1 MRRVL
6 AVVLV
11 LWEPLT
17 LALAAST
24 LLRRITEHGVP
35 AYAVLVVKVFVAG
48 VGIAA
53 GMALWQERPGA
64 MVLARW
70 ALALSLATT
79 LFSRLTRLLAGDAAA
94 GSSRPGARRERRV
107 DGRVARVEPA
117 AASVIASAE
126 LKLGPT
132 TVPAELKFGPASAVD
147 VGPSFSSG
155 NSLGR
160 ALARANQ
167 LGRAT
172 VRMIFP
178 T

>member
-6 AVVLV
+6 AVILV

-79 LFSRLTRLLAGDAAA
+79 LFSRLTDFWPATLPVE
-94 GSSRPGARRERRV
+94 SPVGAR
-107 DGRVARVEPA
+107 
-117 AASVIASAE
+117 ASVAWTGGWLVWSLRQPGGQLRRAE
-126 LKLGPT
+126 AAFEP
-132 TVPAELKFGPASAVD
+132 
-147 VGPSFSSG
+147 
-155 NSLGR
+155 R
-160 ALARANQ
+160 C
-167 LGRAT
+167 
-172 VRMIFP
+172 
-178 T
+178 

>member
-35 AYAVLVVKVFVAG
+35 AYLVLVVKVFVAG

-70 ALALSLATT
+70 ALALSLVTT
-79 LFSRLTRLLAGDAAA
+79 VFSRLTHFWPATLPPGVAG
-94 GSSRPGARRERRV
+94 
-107 DGRVARVEPA
+107 PA
-117 AASVIASAE
+117 LAASIAWTGGWLVWS
-126 LKLGPT
+126 LRR
-132 TVPAELKFGPASAVD
+132 
-147 VGPSFSSG
+147 SG
-155 NSLGR
+155 
-160 ALARANQ
+160 
-167 LGRAT
+167 
-172 VRMIFP
+172 
-178 T
+178 

>member
-1 MRRVL
+1 MRRVM

-17 LALAAST
+17 LALAASA

-53 GMALWQERPGA
+53 GMGLWQERPGA

-79 LFSRLTRLLAGDAAA
+79 LFSRLTDFWPATLPPGIAG
-94 GSSRPGARRERRV
+94 
-107 DGRVARVEPA
+107 PA
-117 AASVIASAE
+117 VAASVAWTGGWLVWS
-126 LKLGPT
+126 LRQ
-132 TVPAELKFGPASAVD
+132 PA
-147 VGPSFSSG
+147 
-155 NSLGR
+155 
-160 ALARANQ
+160 
-167 LGRAT
+167 
-172 VRMIFP
+172 
-178 T
+178 

>member
-35 AYAVLVVKVFVAG
+35 AYAVLVLKVVVAG

-79 LFSRLTRLLAGDAAA
+79 LFSRLTHFWPATLP
-94 GSSRPGARRERRV
+94 PG
-107 DGRVARVEPA
+107 VAEPA
-117 AASVIASAE
+117 LIASVAWTGGWLIW
-126 LKLGPT
+126 
-132 TVPAELKFGPASAVD
+132 TV
-147 VGPSFSSG
+147 VG
-155 NSLGR
+155 
-160 ALARANQ
+160 
-167 LGRAT
+167 
-172 VRMIFP
+172 VRRC
-178 T
+178 

>member
-24 LLRRITEHGVP
+24 LLRSITEHGVP
-35 AYAVLVVKVFVAG
+35 AYAVLVVKVLVAG

-79 LFSRLTRLLAGDAAA
+79 LFSRLTDFWPATLPPGVAG
-94 GSSRPGARRERRV
+94 
-107 DGRVARVEPA
+107 PA
-117 AASVIASAE
+117 LAASVAWTGGWLVWS
-126 LKLGPT
+126 LRQ
-132 TVPAELKFGPASAVD
+132 PA
-147 VGPSFSSG
+147 
-155 NSLGR
+155 
-160 ALARANQ
+160 
-167 LGRAT
+167 
-172 VRMIFP
+172 
-178 T
+178 

>member
-79 LFSRLTRLLAGDAAA
+79 
-94 GSSRPGARRERRV
+94 SSRALPTSGRPRCLRVSPVRRSPRASRGQAGGSCGACVRRGV
-107 DGRVARVEPA
+107 GQL
-117 AASVIASAE
+117 SSA
-126 LKLGPT
+126 
-132 TVPAELKFGPASAVD
+132 
-147 VGPSFSSG
+147 
-155 NSLGR
+155 
-160 ALARANQ
+160 
-167 LGRAT
+167 
-172 VRMIFP
+172 
-178 T
+178 

>member
-1 MRRVL
+1 VRRVL
-6 AVVLV
+6 AVVLM

-53 GMALWQERPGA
+53 GMALWQGRPGA

-79 LFSRLTRLLAGDAAA
+79 LCSRLTHFWPATLPPGVAG
-94 GSSRPGARRERRV
+94 
-107 DGRVARVEPA
+107 PA
-117 AASVIASAE
+117 LAASVVWTGGW
-126 LKLGPT
+126 L
-132 TVPAELKFGPASAVD
+132 VW
-147 VGPSFSSG
+147 
-155 NSLGR
+155 SLR
-160 ALARANQ
+160 PR
-167 LGRAT
+167 
-172 VRMIFP
+172 P
-178 T
+178 P